1 MNLLITGG
9 AGFIGSHF
17 LELEILKLSSE
28 IESITVIDSLTY
40 ASNLKNIEA
49 FIGIKNFRFIERDIC
64 DIGEANSVFDRVDAI
79 VHFAAESHVDKSIS
93 NSAKFMRTNVLG
105 TETLLRMAITFGI
118 KKFIHIS
125 TDEVYGTI
133 EDGSW
138 DENCALQPNS
148 PYAASKA
155 SSDLVVRAFH
165 KTYGLHTNIT
175 RCTNNFGQRQHPEK
189 LIPLII
195 SNILAGKEIPL
206 YGEGTNTR
214 DWLSVKDHCKA
225 IDLILFNG
233 AYGETYNIGGG
244 KELSNL
250 ALVEFI
256 ISLMGANRNLI
267 KFVED
272 RKGHDFR
279 YSLNFD
285 KIATH
290 LGYAPSFDFEASL
303 IESIGWYKSNADWW
317 N

>member
-64 DIGEANSVFDRVDAI
+64 DTGEANSVFDRVDAI